1 MLLALN
7 IGNTNVTFGGYDS
20 AGQRVFASRFYSD
33 SALSSDEL
41 VYKLVNMLALYHI
54 QPRDVDAAILAS
66 VVPVLTSRMRE
77 ALEKMTNAPLME
89 VGPGLKSGVR
99 IRMDN
104 PAQLG
109 GELLCAAVGA
119 LQTHKPPLL
128 VMNMDTAATLVAVDA
143 EGSIVGGV
151 ILPSPALSL
160 SALVRNTAQLPQ
172 IDMELPAKRF
182 LGTNTTDCLHSGIVN
197 GSALMLEPDR
207 AESIIRAV
215 KEASSI
221 PVTVKFRKG
230 WDDSHINAVEFA
242 QMAEAAGA
250 DAVTVHG
257 RTRQQM
263 YAPPVDWEIIRQV
276 KNAVSIPVI
285 GNGDVVSPETA
296 KALYETTGC
305 DLIMIGRGALGA
317 PWLFRQVRQY
327 LQTGAYEPT
336 PPLEKRME
344 LMVEQMTLAVQYKGE
359 RVASHEARK
368 HCGWYISGVRGAAQ
382 LRRRAGELQTLD
394 DIKRLAEDVAKA
406 AAE

>member
-1 MLLALN
+1 MIL
-7 IGNTNVTFGGYDS
+7 GKW
-20 AGQRVFASRFYSD
+20 
-33 SALSSDEL
+33 EL
-41 VYKLVNMLALYHI
+41 PPYAMLAPMAGVSDRALRELAMRFGAVACVGEMVSCKGLVQGSRKSAELMKIGPLEMPCAI
-54 QPRDVDAAILAS
+54 QLFGDEPEPMARAAELA
-66 VVPVLTSRMRE
+66 
-77 ALEKMTNAPLME
+77 
-89 VGPGLKSGVR
+89 
-99 IRMDN
+99 
-104 PAQLG
+104 Q
-109 GELLCAAVGA
+109 
-119 LQTHKPPLL
+119 QY
-128 VMNMDTAATLVAVDA
+128 
-143 EGSIVGGV
+143 
-151 ILPSPALSL
+151 SPAWLDI
-160 SALVRNTAQLPQ
+160 N
-172 IDMELPAKRF
+172 MGCPAPKIA
-182 LGTNTTDCLHSGIVN
+182 GNGG
-197 GSALMLEPDR
+197 GSALMQDPCL
-207 AESIIRAV
+207 AERIIRAV
-215 KEASSI
+215 KGASPV

-394 DIKRLAEDVAKA
+394 DIKRLAEDVVKA